1 MLLEFIFRNSYS
13 YQNETYFSMEAVKKT
28 QIKNEF
34 SKFNKHRILKSAV
47 TFGPNASGKSNLL
60 KSLKTFQDLV
70 MRDDK
75 ESNPYPSYTKNNQ
88 PIYYEV
94 TIYADKK
101 IYRYAVEYLQDEIL
115 SEKLE
120 LEKDGEFCP
129 YFTRNKS
136 AYEVLPEELA
146 VLSNKT
152 RKDSLFL
159 NTAKAFN
166 DEHSLNVFR
175 WFRNNLFF
183 ITRDIT
189 PLVEQAYKFQ
199 RNVAFKSRL
208 LSFLQAADL
217 NIVDFEIVKS
227 DAPIPLEFSRLMPEL
242 KYKMTIQHKFD
253 GNSDETFTL
262 GLDEESDG
270 TRKFIALAIILI
282 SLRNSTICID
292 EFDDSF
298 HVELSKALIEVFNS
312 EENTNQF
319 ILTSHELSLMD
330 CNFKKEQI
338 YFAEK
343 TKGSAT
349 DLYSVYDFKSEENR
363 NDYSY
368 VKRYRKG
375 MFGAIPEI
383 LVGRLKQAIE
393 GE

>member
-1 MLLEFIFRNSYS
+1 M
-13 YQNETYFSMEAVKKT
+13 
-28 QIKNEF
+28 
-34 SKFNKHRILKSAV
+34 
-47 TFGPNASGKSNLL
+47 
-60 KSLKTFQDLV
+60 
-70 MRDDK
+70 
-75 ESNPYPSYTKNNQ
+75 
-88 PIYYEV
+88 
-94 TIYADKK
+94 
-101 IYRYAVEYLQDEIL
+101 
-115 SEKLE
+115 E

-129 YFTRNKS
+129 YFMRNKL

-146 VLSNKT
+146 VLSDKT

-183 ITRDIT
+183 ITRDVT

-217 NIVDFEIVKS
+217 DIVDFEIVKS
-227 DAPIPLEFSRLMPEL
+227 DTSIPLEFSWLMPEL
-242 KYKMTIQHKFD
+242 KYKMTIRYKFD
-253 GNSDETFTL
+253 DNSDETFTL

-343 TKGSAT
+343 TKGSA
-349 DLYSVYDFKSEENR
+349 F
-363 NDYSY
+363 
-368 VKRYRKG
+368 
-375 MFGAIPEI
+375 
-383 LVGRLKQAIE
+383 RL
-393 GE
+393 